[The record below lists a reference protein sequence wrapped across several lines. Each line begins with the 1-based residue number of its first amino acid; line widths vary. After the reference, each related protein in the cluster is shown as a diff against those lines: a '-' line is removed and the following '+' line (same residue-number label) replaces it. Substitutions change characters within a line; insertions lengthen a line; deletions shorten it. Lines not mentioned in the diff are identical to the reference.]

1 MAYDLAAQKYE
12 DLSIELVDEN
22 DGVTVSDEGL
32 LVRGKLFAFLVDD
45 ELVVD
50 VAAARAGDLVARG
63 VAERYSHESREWV
76 RVADL
81 QLWPELAREAHEHV
95 GEPPVGGQS

>member
-22 DGVTVSDEGL
+22 DGVTAEEEGL
-32 LVRGKLFAFLVDD
+32 LVRGTLFAFLVDD

-50 VAAARAGDLVARG
+50 VPEARARDLVQRG
-63 VAERYSHESREWV
+63 VRRDDPHHLHR
-76 RVADL
+76 RR
-81 QLWPELAREAHEHV
+81 WP
-95 GEPPVGGQS
+95 Q